1 MRMWQSFGA
10 FKPTDRI
17 SRNSR
22 ESGPVRASGK
32 SNPSAPH
39 FSRNSLQMDD
49 PLDFEESSRPNKR
62 RRQDVPN
69 KRADSMEEGSTK
81 SGSSAGAHSAA
92 KQKHSDWS
100 AFQLGEFRNVEDSIR
115 IDRSPRQ
122 TRRSRHD
129 SFASADSHD
138 EQFTATAAQQRRS
151 LPNTKERPRHE
162 VLGCIEIPKSK
173 DIPTRKTSGQSRFDR
188 QKGASSTGARR
199 DSEGRESPDE
209 LQGDAT
215 TQPVP
220 KFLDEKHELSRRKF
234 NESLISPG
242 RKRSPSDIQPTEFAS
257 SSHQG
262 SKRAKRN
269 HKKLGVSILSVL
281 FVGYGPVN
289 KRIAKGESAAIRL
302 SQDKLELG
310 EDIAGSDKIEVPL
323 RLVRMV
329 QQGTEPSRRV
339 RLILSRHSEA
349 QDANNMDIEFLMA
362 LDKEK
367 LVNVLQDMQ
376 TKVQNKEE
384 YVPPGSFTAVDR
396 LT

>member
-1 MRMWQSFGA
+1 MRLWQSFGA

-32 SNPSAPH
+32 PNPSASH
-39 FSRNSLQMDD
+39 LSKNSLQMDD

-62 RRQDVPN
+62 RRRDVSN
-69 KRADSMEEGSTK
+69 KHADLMDEGSIK
-81 SGSSAGAHSAA
+81 SAGAHSAA
-92 KQKHSDWS
+92 KQKHTGWG
-100 AFQLGEFRNVEDSIR
+100 ARQLDEFRSVEDSIK

-122 TRRSRHD
+122 TRRSRHN
-129 SFASADSHD
+129 SFTSADSRD

-151 LPNTKERPRHE
+151 LSNTKERPRKE
-162 VLGCIEIPKSK
+162 VFGAIEIPKSK
-173 DIPTRKTSGQSRFDR
+173 DTSARKASGQSQLDR
-188 QKGASSTGARR
+188 QKGTSSTGARR
-199 DSEGRESPDE
+199 VSEGRESPDE

-215 TQPVP
+215 THPVP
-220 KFLDEKHELSRRKF
+220 KFLDKEHELAHRKF
-234 NESLISPG
+234 NESRVSPG
-242 RKRSPSDIQPTEFAS
+242 RKRSPSDIQPTEFAT

-262 SKRAKRN
+262 PKRAKRN
-269 HKKLGVSILSVL
+269 HKSSGVSILSVL

-289 KRIAKGESAAIRL
+289 KRIVKGESAAIRL
-302 SQDKLELG
+302 GQDKLELG
-310 EDIAGSDKIEVPL
+310 EDLTGSDKKIEIPL

-329 QQGTEPSRRV
+329 QQGIEPSRRV

-362 LDKEK
+362 LDKVK

-376 TKVQNKEE
+376 TKIQNKEE
-384 YVPPGSFTAVDR
+384 YVPPFGSFIAVNR